1 MQKPS
6 IDTSSHEAFHLVPRD
21 LPCKTLA
28 SRALPDP
35 DTSRKTTTPTTLRQQ
50 GGQARK
56 HRYSNLSL
64 IRKNNCSLRATQS
77 LTAST
82 NTRSKRAQNRLTP
95 PNSSLAWTPHSE
107 ASAKHKGQP
116 DLPEAEAAKS
126 PSRSPKGCK
135 PTQWRQLT
143 HKEILRGKQ
152 HPKTQHRWTAR
163 KTHDDQEPR
172 TCRSATNQSQHAHAE
187 APTLHLSSGTSL
199 LFKVRMLKA
208 STKNPGLSL
217 TPPHGH
223 IPQIGLRDRQA
234 GIRSLCSRHRCFHYQ
249 SNVFRNG
256 FNLKATTQVTDARYV
271 C

>member
-1 MQKPS
+1 MKLSTWCPVTCLQN
-6 IDTSSHEAFHLVPRD
+6 AGGL
-21 LPCKTLA
+21 LGPC
-28 SRALPDP
+28 P
-35 DTSRKTTTPTTLRQQ
+35 TPTHRERQQHQRHLRQQ

-64 IRKNNCSLRATQS
+64 IRKNNCSLRATQT

-82 NTRSKRAQNRLTP
+82 ITRSKRAENRLTP
-95 PNSSLAWTPHSE
+95 PPTSSLGLTPRSE
-107 ASAKHKGQP
+107 ASAKHEGQP
-116 DLPEAEAAKS
+116 DLQEPKAARS

-187 APTLHLSSGTSL
+187 APTLHLSSGTPL

>member
-1 MQKPS
+1 MKLSTWCPV
-6 IDTSSHEAFHLVPRD
+6 TCPAKRWR
-21 LPCKTLA
+21 T

-35 DTSRKTTTPTTLRQQ
+35 DTSRKTTAPTILRQP

-64 IRKNNCSLRATQS
+64 IRKNNCSLRATQT

-95 PNSSLAWTPHSE
+95 PTSSLAWTPHSE

-126 PSRSPKGCK
+126 PSRSPKCCK

-163 KTHDDQEPR
+163 KTHDDMQECYKPKP
-172 TCRSATNQSQHAHAE
+172 TCSRRSPH
-187 APTLHLSSGTSL
+187 PTL
-199 LFKVRMLKA
+199 
-208 STKNPGLSL
+208 
-217 TPPHGH
+217 
-223 IPQIGLRDRQA
+223 
-234 GIRSLCSRHRCFHYQ
+234 
-249 SNVFRNG
+249 VFRNPTALQG
-256 FNLKATTQVTDARYV
+256 PHAKGKHEEPRVVLDPPSRTHSTDWSSRSTGRYPQPMLSSPLLPLSKQ
-271 C
+271 CLSERFQPQGNNTSN